1 MQGNTVQFTGQMSE
15 QMLPHE
21 PANNSPS
28 QVMGMQGQVWQ
39 PSGPGTCGPSSY
51 MAQQHGDPASTAN
64 NMSACLKWC
73 LMLASSKPTWSTHLF
88 LPPTHTRAGHEE
100 KQHLGKT
107 TSQAMGCLSM
117 HLSLE
122 HPMVSD
128 VLGSESRLLSK

>member
-15 QMLPHE
+15 QMLPHKS
-21 PANNSPS
+21 ANNSPS

-73 LMLASSKPTWSTHLF
+73 LLLASSKPTWSTHLF
-88 LPPTHTRAGHEE
+88 LPPTHTCRPGRETAPWKNHFSGYGVPFNAPFPGAPNGIRCPGIRI
-100 KQHLGKT
+100 QV
-107 TSQAMGCLSM
+107 SQ
-117 HLSLE
+117 
-122 HPMVSD
+122 
-128 VLGSESRLLSK
+128 